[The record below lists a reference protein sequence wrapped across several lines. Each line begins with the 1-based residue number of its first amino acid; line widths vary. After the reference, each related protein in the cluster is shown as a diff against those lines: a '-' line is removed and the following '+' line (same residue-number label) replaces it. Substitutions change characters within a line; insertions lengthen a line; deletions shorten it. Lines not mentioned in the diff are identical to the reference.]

1 MKSAEGRGRTL
12 DEAVDAALIELKES
26 RRNVD
31 IKVISEGTEE
41 TIVEVT
47 VIDHTA
53 GSAEAAAPVN
63 GKAEIAR
70 GLVEGLLKHMGVRA
84 QVTVR
89 PGTEPITLDISGRD
103 LGALIGWRGETLR
116 ALQSVTNVMVGRHLE
131 EGRRIIVDVERY
143 RQRREHTVREIA
155 TRAARQVKM
164 TGDAITLDAMQPFE
178 RRAIHLALEGD
189 PDVTSGSIGEEPER
203 RVVVGPRKPASSEE
217 GRRRPAGRPS
227 GSGRRSRWSTRSRM
241 TPATKTSHR
250 LRSPR
255 R

>member
-31 IKVISEGTEE
+31 VKVISESQEE
-41 TIVEVT
+41 TVVEVA
-47 VIDHTA
+47 VIDPA
-53 GSAEAAAPVN
+53 AESATSQAPAN
-63 GKAEIAR
+63 GKSEVAR
-70 GLVEGLLKHMGVRA
+70 TLVEGLLKHMGVRA

-89 PGTEPITLDISGRD
+89 QGSDPITLDVSGRD

-116 ALQSVTNVMVGRHLE
+116 ALQSVTNVMVGRHLA
-131 EGRRIIVDVERY
+131 EGERIIVDVERY

-155 TRAARQVKM
+155 MRAARQVKM

-203 RVVVGPRKPASSEE
+203 RVVVGPRKPAAE
-217 GRRRPAGRPS
+217 
-227 GSGRRSRWSTRSRM
+227 
-241 TPATKTSHR
+241 
-250 LRSPR
+250 
-255 R
+255 

>member
-1 MKSAEGRGRTL
+1 MNSAEGRGRTL

-31 IKVISEGTEE
+31 VKVISESPEE
-41 TIVEVT
+41 TVVEVV
-47 VIDHTA
+47 VIDP
-53 GSAEAAAPVN
+53 AAASATSLMPAN
-63 GKAEIAR
+63 GKSEVAR
-70 GLVEGLLKHMGVRA
+70 SLVEGLLKHMGVRA

-89 PGTEPITLDISGRD
+89 QGSDPITLDVSGRD

-116 ALQSVTNVMVGRHLE
+116 ALQSVTNVMVGRHLA
-131 EGRRIIVDVERY
+131 EGERIIVDVERY

-155 TRAARQVKM
+155 MRAARQVKM

-203 RVVVGPRKPASSEE
+203 RVVVGPRKPAAE
-217 GRRRPAGRPS
+217 
-227 GSGRRSRWSTRSRM
+227 
-241 TPATKTSHR
+241 
-250 LRSPR
+250 
-255 R
+255 

>member
-31 IKVISEGTEE
+31 IKVISEGSEE

-47 VIDHTA
+47 LIDHAA
-53 GSAEAAAPVN
+53 GSAEAAAPAN
-63 GKAEIAR
+63 GKAEVAR

-116 ALQSVTNVMVGRHLE
+116 ALQSVTNVMVGRHLD
-131 EGRRIIVDVERY
+131 EGERIIVDVERY

-155 TRAARQVKM
+155 MRAARQVKM

-203 RVVVGPRKPASSEE
+203 RVVVGPRKPAGE
-217 GRRRPAGRPS
+217 
-227 GSGRRSRWSTRSRM
+227 
-241 TPATKTSHR
+241 
-250 LRSPR
+250 
-255 R
+255 

>member
-1 MKSAEGRGRTL
+1 MSSAEGRGRTV

-31 IKVISEGTEE
+31 IKVITETADE
-41 TIVEVT
+41 AVVEVT
-47 VIDHTA
+47 VIDH
-53 GSAEAAAPVN
+53 EAATTGAAAVAPAN
-63 GKAEIAR
+63 GKGEIAR

-89 PGTEPITLDISGRD
+89 PSSDPITLDISGHD

-116 ALQSVTNVMVGRHLE
+116 ALQSVTNVMVGRHLDDGE
-131 EGRRIIVDVERY
+131 RIIVDVERY

-155 TRAARQVKM
+155 MRAARQVKM

-203 RVVVGPRKPASSEE
+203 RVVVGPRKPAAE
-217 GRRRPAGRPS
+217 
-227 GSGRRSRWSTRSRM
+227 
-241 TPATKTSHR
+241 
-250 LRSPR
+250 
-255 R
+255 

>member
-31 IKVISEGTEE
+31 IKVINEGSEE

-47 VIDHTA
+47 VIDQAA
-53 GSAEAAAPVN
+53 GSAEAAAPAN

-116 ALQSVTNVMVGRHLE
+116 ALQSVTNVMVGRHLD
-131 EGRRIIVDVERY
+131 EGERIIVDVERY

-155 TRAARQVKM
+155 MRAARQVKM

-203 RVVVGPRKPASSEE
+203 RVVVGPRKPAAE
-217 GRRRPAGRPS
+217 
-227 GSGRRSRWSTRSRM
+227 
-241 TPATKTSHR
+241 
-250 LRSPR
+250 
-255 R
+255 

>member
-31 IKVISEGTEE
+31 VKVISEGLEE
-41 TIVEVT
+41 TVVEVT

-53 GSAEAAAPVN
+53 PAAGSAAPAN
-63 GKAEIAR
+63 GKSEVAR

-89 PGTEPITLDISGRD
+89 TGTDPITLDISGRE

-116 ALQSVTNVMVGRHLE
+116 ALQSVTNVMVGRHLA
-131 EGRRIIVDVERY
+131 EGERIIVDVERY

-155 TRAARQVKM
+155 MRAARQVKM

-203 RVVVGPRKPASSEE
+203 RVVVGPRKPAE
-217 GRRRPAGRPS
+217 
-227 GSGRRSRWSTRSRM
+227 
-241 TPATKTSHR
+241 
-250 LRSPR
+250 
-255 R
+255 

>member
-1 MKSAEGRGRTL
+1 MSSAEGRGRTL

-31 IKVISEGTEE
+31 IKVISETNEE
-41 TIVEVT
+41 TVVEVT
-47 VIDHTA
+47 VIDP
-53 GSAEAAAPVN
+53 AAASAGMPAPAN
-63 GKAEIAR
+63 GKGEIAR
-70 GLVEGLLKHMGVRA
+70 GMVEGLLKHMGVRA

-89 PGTEPITLDISGRD
+89 TGADPITLDISGRD

-116 ALQSVTNVMVGRHLE
+116 ALQSVTNVMVGRHLA
-131 EGRRIIVDVERY
+131 EGERIIVDVERY

-155 TRAARQVKM
+155 MRAARQVKM

-203 RVVVGPRKPASSEE
+203 RVVVGPRKPA
-217 GRRRPAGRPS
+217 AG
-227 GSGRRSRWSTRSRM
+227 
-241 TPATKTSHR
+241 
-250 LRSPR
+250 
-255 R
+255 

>member
-12 DEAVDAALIELKES
+12 DEAVDVALIELKES

-31 IKVISEGTEE
+31 VKILSETAEE

-47 VIDHTA
+47 VLEENA
-53 GSAEAAAPVN
+53 GAPAAAPAAAN
-63 GKAEIAR
+63 GKAETAR

-84 QVTVR
+84 QVSVR
-89 PGTEPITLDISGRD
+89 TGSDPITLDISGRD

-116 ALQSVTNVMVGRHLE
+116 ALQAVTNVMVGKHLA
-131 EGRRIIVDVERY
+131 EGERIIVDVERY

-155 TRAARQVKM
+155 MRAARQVKM

-189 PDVTSGSIGEEPER
+189 PDVTSSSIGEEPDR
-203 RVVVGPRKPASSEE
+203 RVVVGPRKPAAE
-217 GRRRPAGRPS
+217 
-227 GSGRRSRWSTRSRM
+227 
-241 TPATKTSHR
+241 
-250 LRSPR
+250 
-255 R
+255 

>member
-31 IKVISEGTEE
+31 IKVISEGSEE

-47 VIDHTA
+47 VIDATA
-53 GSAEAAAPVN
+53 ANAESPAPAN

-89 PGTEPITLDISGRD
+89 TGTDPITLDISGRD

-116 ALQSVTNVMVGRHLE
+116 ALQSVTNVMVGRHLA
-131 EGRRIIVDVERY
+131 EGERIIVDVERY

-155 TRAARQVKM
+155 MRAARQVKM

-203 RVVVGPRKPASSEE
+203 RVVVGPR
-217 GRRRPAGRPS
+217 RPAG
-227 GSGRRSRWSTRSRM
+227 
-241 TPATKTSHR
+241 
-250 LRSPR
+250 
-255 R
+255 

>member
-47 VIDHTA
+47 VIDHAA
-53 GSAEAAAPVN
+53 GSAEAAAPAN

-131 EGRRIIVDVERY
+131 EGERIIVDVERY

-155 TRAARQVKM
+155 MRAARQVKM

-203 RVVVGPRKPASSEE
+203 RVVVGPRKPAAE
-217 GRRRPAGRPS
+217 
-227 GSGRRSRWSTRSRM
+227 
-241 TPATKTSHR
+241 
-250 LRSPR
+250 
-255 R
+255 

>member
-31 IKVISEGTEE
+31 IKVLSETPDE
-41 TIVEVT
+41 TVVEVR
-47 VIDHTA
+47 VLDASDAPAVAA
-53 GSAEAAAPVN
+53 GPVN
-63 GKAEIAR
+63 GKAEMAR
-70 GLVEGLLKHMGVRA
+70 NLVEGLLKHMGVRA
-84 QVTVR
+84 LVSVR
-89 PGTEPITLDISGRD
+89 QGSDPITLDISGRD

-116 ALQSVTNVMVGRHLE
+116 ALQSVTNVMLGKHLA
-131 EGRRIIVDVERY
+131 EGERVIVDVERY

-155 TRAARQVKM
+155 MRAARQVKM

-203 RVVVGPRKPASSEE
+203 RVVVGPRKPAAE
-217 GRRRPAGRPS
+217 
-227 GSGRRSRWSTRSRM
+227 
-241 TPATKTSHR
+241 
-250 LRSPR
+250 
-255 R
+255 